1 MPCKPF
7 RARRQQAGMP
17 GKTGVRLPCGLEKT
31 RRILGRAESASCLG
45 LDQLAVAQDA
55 GLCGGRRRA
64 DEPEINLIPFIDVLL
79 VVLIFLM
86 LSTTYGRLTQID
98 LKLPNADAAPQQEKP
113 NEIRVLVSS
122 DGHYVVQKKSLE
134 GNDIQA
140 IGLALAAA
148 AKETANPLVV
158 ISADARASHQSVIQ
172 VLEAAQNA
180 GLQQVTFTAQSR
192 SQTTVLP

>member
-1 MPCKPF
+1 MKF
-7 RARRQQAGMP
+7 
-17 GKTGVRLPCGLEKT
+17 
-31 RRILGRAESASCLG
+31 GRPRSN
-45 LDQLAVAQDA
+45 
-55 GLCGGRRRA
+55 
-64 DEPEINLIPFIDVLL
+64 EPEINLIPFIDVLL

-98 LKLPNADAAPQQEKP
+98 LKLPNADAVQHQDKP
-113 NEIRVLVSS
+113 NELRVIVSS
-122 DGHYVVQKKSLE
+122 DGHYIVQKKAVD

-140 IGLALAAA
+140 IGMALSAA
-148 AKETANPLVV
+148 AKDTANPLVV

>member
-1 MPCKPF
+1 
-7 RARRQQAGMP
+7 
-17 GKTGVRLPCGLEKT
+17 
-31 RRILGRAESASCLG
+31 
-45 LDQLAVAQDA
+45 
-55 GLCGGRRRA
+55 
-64 DEPEINLIPFIDVLL
+64 
-79 VVLIFLM
+79 
-86 LSTTYGRLTQID
+86 LTQID

-122 DGHYVVQKKSLE
+122 DGHYVVQKNRLKAMTFK
-134 GNDIQA
+134 QF
-140 IGLALAAA
+140 GLALAAA

-192 SQTTVLP
+192 SQTTVLPVRQSCPDSVRFCQMLGLSQIPCLGSYFP